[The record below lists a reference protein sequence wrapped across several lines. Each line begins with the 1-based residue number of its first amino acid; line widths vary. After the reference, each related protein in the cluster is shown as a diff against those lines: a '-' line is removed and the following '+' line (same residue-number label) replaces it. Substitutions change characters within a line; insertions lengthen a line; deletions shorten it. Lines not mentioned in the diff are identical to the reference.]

1 MLRILSPLLFTLTL
15 VGCAGL
21 DTARVQPSPKSIDG
35 DFVKMDNAEKLH
47 FPLKRPL
54 LVIKEPKGILA
65 CAYINPATC
74 DKTDEACAIVSGV
87 SSYDDMYKA
96 PVVAVSRKAADL
108 GITVGESGE
117 SALRKMR

>member
-1 MLRILSPLLFTLTL
+1 MLRTLPPVLLTATLI
-15 VGCAGL
+15 GCAGL
-21 DTARVQPSPKSIDG
+21 DTARVQPPKTNDG
-35 DFVKMDNAEKLH
+35 DFVKMDNPEKLH

-87 SSYDDMYKA
+87 NTYDDMYKA
-96 PVVAVSRKAADL
+96 SVVAVSKKAADL